1 MRTGYFVRTPV
12 GLILLIIIPAS
23 LIILMEARDIV
34 KELRKQKQGQRI
46 E

>member
-23 LIILMEARDIV
+23 LIIIMETRDSV
-34 KELRKQKQGQRI
+34 KERGNKNKDKG
-46 E
+46 